1 MSSLDDTIC
10 AVATPMGEGG
20 VGIVRVSGTHALH
33 VASNILRLRS
43 GQSLEQLKP
52 YQLYLGQ
59 FIFLPIQV
67 QAREILGNETS
78 SVLDEVLVVTM
89 RGPRSYTGEDVVEV
103 HAHGG
108 PVIVNAIC
116 EALAQAGARLAEP
129 GEFTKR
135 AFLNGRL
142 DLTQAEGVLDTIR
155 ANSLKSLKM
164 AQEHLQGRLSR
175 IIQEQRDRL
184 LLLVAHLEAG
194 MDFVEDDIQFIEQNK
209 LKNEIHEVLG
219 EIIKLVDSA
228 EEGRMIR
235 EGIRTVIVGRPN
247 VGKSSLLNAI
257 LGTNRAIVSHI
268 PGTTRDVLEEAI
280 TVEGVVI
287 RLFDTAGLRET
298 VDELE
303 NEGMSRATQAIDDA
317 DILILAFDRSSA
329 LNEKD
334 VLFIEKYTQK
344 PCLMALNKSDL
355 PPKYLLEEFQDI
367 VERTRKNSEESFKG
381 QKKYVEVSALTGQGI
396 DSLKRGIK
404 SLAVRREY
412 EASDSVLVS
421 RLRHKTLLHT
431 AGTALGNALKAI
443 DDTLSAEC
451 VALELRIALNS
462 LGEIVGVITNEDI
475 LDQIFRDFCIGK

>member
-1 MSSLDDTIC
+1 MGSLDDTIC

-43 GQSLEQLKP
+43 GKTLEQIKP
-52 YQLYLGQ
+52 YQLCLGQ
-59 FIFLPIQV
+59 FIWNHASPGKTSGI
-67 QAREILGNETS
+67 AAS
-78 SVLDEVLVVTM
+78 SVLDEVLVVIM
-89 RGPRSYTGEDVVEV
+89 RAPRSYTGEDVVEV

-116 EALAQAGARLAEP
+116 EALTQAGARLAEP

-142 DLTQAEGVLDTIR
+142 DLTQAEGVLDTIQ
-155 ANSLKSLKM
+155 ASSLKSLKM
-164 AQEHLQGRLSR
+164 AQEQLQGRLSR
-175 IIQEQRDRL
+175 IIHDQRDRL
-184 LLLVAHLEAG
+184 LKLVAHLEAG
-194 MDFVEDDIQFIEQNK
+194 MDFVEDDIQFIEQTK
-209 LKNEIHEVLG
+209 LKNEIFVVLK
-219 EIIKLVDSA
+219 EILQLVDGA

-280 TVEGVVI
+280 MVEGVMI

-298 VDELE
+298 RDELE

-317 DILILAFDRSSA
+317 DVLILAFDKGDI
-329 LNEKD
+329 LTEKD
-334 VLFIEKYTQK
+334 VNFIELYTQK
-344 PCLMALNKSDL
+344 PCVMVLNKSDL
-355 PPKYLLEEFQDI
+355 PQKFSFNEFQDR
-367 VERTRKNSEESFKG
+367 VRQTRKNTEG
-381 QKKYVEVSALTGQGI
+381 LDGGTNYVEVSALTGEGI
-396 DSLKRGIK
+396 DSLKRAIK
-404 SLAVRREY
+404 EMAVGRQY
-412 EASDSVLVS
+412 EAGDSVLVS
-421 RLRHKTLLHT
+421 RLRHKTLLQN
-431 AGTALGNALKAI
+431 AGEALQNSLRAI

-462 LGEIVGVITNEDI
+462 LGEIVGIITNEDI
-475 LDQIFRDFCIGK
+475 LDHIFREFCIGK

>member
-1 MSSLDDTIC
+1 MGSLDDTIC

-43 GQSLEQLKP
+43 GKTLEQIKP
-52 YQLYLGQ
+52 YQLCLGH
-59 FIFLPIQV
+59 FIWNPVPPGKISGIEP
-67 QAREILGNETS
+67 A

-89 RGPRSYTGEDVVEV
+89 RAPRSYTGEDVVEV

-108 PVIVNAIC
+108 PVIVSAIC
-116 EALAQAGARLAEP
+116 EALTQTGARLAEP

-135 AFLNGRL
+135 GFLNGRL

-164 AQEHLQGRLSR
+164 AQEQLQGRLSR
-175 IIQEQRDRL
+175 IIHDQRDRL
-184 LLLVAHLEAG
+184 LKLVAHLEAG
-194 MDFVEDDIQFIEQNK
+194 MDFVEDDIQFIEKNK
-209 LKNEIHEVLG
+209 LKNEIHVVLE
-219 EIIKLVDSA
+219 EILHLVDGA

-235 EGIRTVIVGRPN
+235 EGVRTVIVGRPN

-268 PGTTRDVLEEAI
+268 PGTTRDVLEEGI
-280 TVEGVVI
+280 MVEGVMI

-298 VDELE
+298 KDELE

-317 DILILAFDRSSA
+317 DVLILAFDKSEI
-329 LNEKD
+329 LNYKD
-334 VLFIEKYTQK
+334 VIFIKKYSQK
-344 PCLMALNKSDL
+344 PCVMVLNKSDL
-355 PPKYLLEEFQDI
+355 TPKFSFNEFQDI
-367 VERTRKNSEESFKG
+367 VRQTRNNSEDLEG
-381 QKKYVEVSALTGQGI
+381 GTNYIEVSALTGEGI
-396 DSLKRGIK
+396 DSLKRAVKG
-404 SLAVRREY
+404 LAVGHQY
-412 EASDSVLVS
+412 EAGDSIIVS
-421 RLRHKTLLHT
+421 RLRHKTLLHN
-431 AGTALGNALKAI
+431 AAEALQNALRAI
-443 DDTLSAEC
+443 DDTLSPEC

-475 LDQIFRDFCIGK
+475 LDHIFREFCIGK